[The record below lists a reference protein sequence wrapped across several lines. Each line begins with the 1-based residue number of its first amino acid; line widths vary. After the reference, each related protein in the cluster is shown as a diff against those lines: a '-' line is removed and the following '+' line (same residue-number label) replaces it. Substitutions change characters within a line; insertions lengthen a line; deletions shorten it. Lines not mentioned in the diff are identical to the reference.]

1 MDTNNKTQ
9 DTTAEDHEL
18 HIFYCDEKQVTGLP
32 HTKTDSL
39 PPGFTYMRF
48 VGGGP
53 RGIPPEVANFGRIIV
68 KGLVT
73 GGPLYVKEV
82 KV

>member
-1 MDTNNKTQ
+1 MDTNNKTR
-9 DTTAEDHEL
+9 DTTAEDDEL
-18 HIFYCDEKQVTGLP
+18 HIVYCDEKQVTEL
-32 HTKTDSL
+32 TDSL

-53 RGIPPEVANFGRIIV
+53 RGIPPEVANFGRTIV

-73 GGPLYVKEV
+73 GGHLYVKEV
-82 KV
+82 KF

>member
-1 MDTNNKTQ
+1 MDVDSMDTN
-9 DTTAEDHEL
+9 TTAEDNEL
-18 HIFYCDEKQVTGLP
+18 HIVYCDEKQVTGLP
-32 HTKTDSL
+32 DTKTDSQ
-39 PPGFTYMRF
+39 PPNFTYMRF

-68 KGLVT
+68 NGLVT
-73 GGPLYVKEV
+73 GGHLYVREV